1 MVPVKQ
7 LVYDDVMDFILVD
20 VNDVLWL
27 DVWHSLQ
34 HPVDAVPVLSLV
46 TSSLLDSIWIS

>member
-7 LVYDDVMDFILVD
+7 LVYDDIMDFILLD

-27 DVWHSLQ
+27 DVWHSIWNS
-34 HPVDAVPVLSLV
+34 VAETDV
-46 TSSLLDSIWIS
+46 SLLVRAQFLDTE